1 MGRMKKSPSGAPIS
15 NDRTRKYATAIGTA
29 RGAGSKRKGFLKA
42 PSKDKKRSVV
52 IVWGDKEDVG
62 PGANKEGSNNTNNAW
77 NQGRNWSAQVTP
89 LKGDASH
96 ASSVGSKSAIEQMT
110 VITKQLD
117 ETNEQVKSLCEK
129 VEHQNKSIEKM
140 NAEREKQTE
149 TISRLE
155 ESNRELGEQCK
166 QLQQATM
173 LELEKVRGE
182 NARVQTELTNALIK
196 LSERLESKGEAAKEM
211 ESENECEVVEM
222 VQTPRATAQAVEE
235 TKKKAIPVKRA
246 ATIVKAKTT
255 TMAKQTVRTQE
266 TRETGLVSL
275 GKYKLGTRVSKSPG
289 CEQIEEISS
298 RESDTGDEAAVDPG
312 KKN

>member
-1 MGRMKKSPSGAPIS
+1 
-15 NDRTRKYATAIGTA
+15 
-29 RGAGSKRKGFLKA
+29 
-42 PSKDKKRSVV
+42 
-52 IVWGDKEDVG
+52 
-62 PGANKEGSNNTNNAW
+62 
-77 NQGRNWSAQVTP
+77 VTP

-140 NAEREKQTE
+140 SAEREQQTE

-155 ESNRELGEQCK
+155 ASNRELGEQYK

-182 NARVQTELTNALIK
+182 NVRAQTELTNALIK

-211 ESENECEVVEM
+211 ESENENECKVVEM
-222 VQTPRATAQAVEE
+222 VQTPRATAQVVEE

-246 ATIVKAKTT
+246 ASTIVKAKTT